1 MCCLFPPYNPKFLFH
16 RGNKFPKPP
25 KIFRLRRAEKHQNF
39 SACGGHNS
47 IKNFPPAA
55 RSKVPKIFR
64 LRRAEKP
71 QKISACGGQKSPKI
85 FRLRRAEKPQKN
97 FACGAESQMNSLLGR
112 RSKNMFFVCFVPIVC
127 DIVELTLFD
136 PCIVAYILRTSWTWH
151 LLLSWRYHAFDPFD
165 TLHLDGRQF
174 SDVILE
180 ATLVTST
187 MRVAQISFCQPEI
200 DPLHGASKDTLK
212 LTRLHFW
219 PTFERT
225 SWNLP
230 L

>member
-1 MCCLFPPYNPKFLFH
+1 MRVLEPRIGDLPRVCCLFPPPYITKFFFT
-16 RGNKFPKPP
+16 GVINSKKTQ
-25 KIFRLRRAEKHQNF
+25 KC

-47 IKNFPPAA
+47 IKTFPHAA

-71 QKISACGGQKSPKI
+71 QKNSACGGQKSPKI

-136 PCIVAYILRTSWTWH
+136 PCIVAYILRTSWT
-151 LLLSWRYHAFDPFD
+151 
-165 TLHLDGRQF
+165 
-174 SDVILE
+174 
-180 ATLVTST
+180 
-187 MRVAQISFCQPEI
+187 
-200 DPLHGASKDTLK
+200 
-212 LTRLHFW
+212 
-219 PTFERT
+219 
-225 SWNLP
+225 
-230 L
+230 